1 MQNGEDVVDNE
12 IRACLI
18 SAISFNYSAIKNDI
32 ELLVGFNLDLN
43 TFKIYLQFFVLL
55 SKVKLEDIDVDRG

>member
-43 TFKIYLQFFVLL
+43 TFKIYLQFSF
-55 SKVKLEDIDVDRG
+55 SFQK

>member
-18 SAISFNYSAIKNDI
+18 SASSFNYSAIKKRYRI
-32 ELLVGFNLDLN
+32 AGWIQLRFEH
-43 TFKIYLQFFVLL
+43 I
-55 SKVKLEDIDVDRG
+55 